1 MMNSSCKKR
10 LLIAR
15 RKASLWTI
23 NHYFFLHSKCGNAW
37 AIKKSRPYQRD
48 EIVIR
53 VTTQFYVRI
62 APKHLIKYAGY
73 CLDTLSL

>member
-1 MMNSSCKKR
+1 MNSSCKKR

-37 AIKKSRPYQRD
+37 AIKKSHPYQRD

-62 APKHLIKYAGY
+62 APEHLIRYAGC